1 MSRLLLAATALIA
14 LIALA
19 RWLGRANATQ
29 RSRTLKQILLYGT
42 GAILLLLVITGR
54 LHWLFAL
61 IGAALPWLQ
70 RAMMARRAWTT
81 FRSMRRPQS
90 GQNSRVETAFL
101 RMTLDHD
108 TGDLNGEVIQGAF
121 SGSKLLD
128 LSLDQLLELL
138 DQLRAGDAQSAAQLE
153 AYLDRTQGAS
163 WRKHDDTTTEAT
175 VHTAASAPMN
185 RQEAA
190 EILGVSADA
199 PHKVIIQAHRR
210 LIQRLHSDRGGSD
223 YLAAMINKAK
233 DVLLAK

>member
-1 MSRLLLAATALIA
+1 MIRLLLAATALIA

-19 RWLGRANATQ
+19 RWLGRANANQ
-29 RSRTLKQILLYGT
+29 RSRALKQILLYGAS
-42 GAILLLLVITGR
+42 AILLLLVITGR
-54 LHWLFAL
+54 LPWLFAL

-70 RAMMARRAWTT
+70 RAMMARRAWNT
-81 FRSMRRPQS
+81 FRSMRRPPS

-138 DQLRAGDAQSAAQLE
+138 GQLRAGDAQSAALLE

-163 WRKHDDTTTEAT
+163 WRKHDETTTEET
-175 VHTAASAPMN
+175 VHTASSAPMN

-190 EILGVSADA
+190 EILGISGDA

-233 DVLLAK
+233 DVLLEK

>member
-1 MSRLLLAATALIA
+1 MIRLLLAATALIA

-54 LHWLFAL
+54 RHWLFAL

-138 DQLRAGDAQSAAQLE
+138 DQLRAGDAQSAALLE
-153 AYLDRTQGAS
+153 AYLDRTQDAS
-163 WRKHDDTTTEAT
+163 WRKHDETTTDET
-175 VHTAASAPMN
+175 VHTAASGPMN

-190 EILGVSADA
+190 ELLGVRADA
-199 PHKVIIQAHRR
+199 PHKVIIPAHRR

>member
-1 MSRLLLAATALIA
+1 MIRLLLAATALIA

-121 SGSKLLD
+121 SGSKLSD

-138 DQLRAGDAQSAAQLE
+138 DQLRAGDAQSAALLE
-153 AYLDRTQGAS
+153 AYLDRTQDAS
-163 WRKHDDTTTEAT
+163 WRKHDETTTDET
-175 VHTAASAPMN
+175 VHTAASGPMN

-190 EILGVSADA
+190 EILGVSTDT

>member
-1 MSRLLLAATALIA
+1 MIRLLLAATALIA

-81 FRSMRRPQS
+81 FRSMRGPQS

-138 DQLRAGDAQSAAQLE
+138 DQLRAGDAQSAALLE
-153 AYLDRTQGAS
+153 AYLDRTQDAS
-163 WRKHDDTTTEAT
+163 WRKHDETTTDET

>member
-1 MSRLLLAATALIA
+1 
-14 LIALA
+14 
-19 RWLGRANATQ
+19 
-29 RSRTLKQILLYGT
+29 
-42 GAILLLLVITGR
+42 
-54 LHWLFAL
+54 
-61 IGAALPWLQ
+61 
-70 RAMMARRAWTT
+70 
-81 FRSMRRPQS
+81 MRRPPS

-108 TGDLNGEVIQGAF
+108 TGDLNGEVIQGTF

-138 DQLRAGDAQSAAQLE
+138 DQLRAGDAQSAALLE

-163 WRKHDDTTTEAT
+163 WRKHDETTTEET

-190 EILGVSADA
+190 EILGISSDA
-199 PHKVIIQAHRR
+199 PHKVMIQAHRR

-233 DVLLAK
+233 DVLLEK

>member
-1 MSRLLLAATALIA
+1 
-14 LIALA
+14 
-19 RWLGRANATQ
+19 
-29 RSRTLKQILLYGT
+29 
-42 GAILLLLVITGR
+42 
-54 LHWLFAL
+54 
-61 IGAALPWLQ
+61 
-70 RAMMARRAWTT
+70 
-81 FRSMRRPQS
+81 MRRPQS

-138 DQLRAGDAQSAAQLE
+138 DQLRAGDAQSAALLE
-153 AYLDRTQGAS
+153 AYLDRTQDAS
-163 WRKHDDTTTEAT
+163 WRKHDETTTDET
-175 VHTAASAPMN
+175 VHTAASGPMN

>member
-1 MSRLLLAATALIA
+1 MIRLLLAATALIA

-70 RAMMARRAWTT
+70 RAMMARRAWNT
-81 FRSMRRPQS
+81 FRSMRRPPS

-138 DQLRAGDAQSAAQLE
+138 DQLRAGDAQSAALLE
-153 AYLDRTQGAS
+153 AYLDRTQDAS
-163 WRKHDDTTTEAT
+163 WRKHDETTTDET
-175 VHTAASAPMN
+175 VHTAASGPMN

>member
-1 MSRLLLAATALIA
+1 MIRLLLAATALIA
-14 LIALA
+14 VIALA
-19 RWLGRANATQ
+19 RWLGRANAAQ
-29 RSRTLKQILLYGT
+29 RSKMLKLILLYGAA
-42 GAILLLLVITGR
+42 AILLLLVITGR
-54 LHWLFAL
+54 LPWLFAL

-70 RAMMARRAWTT
+70 RAMMARRAWNT
-81 FRSMRRPQS
+81 FRSMRQPQS

-108 TGDLNGEVIQGAF
+108 TGDLNGEVIQGTF

-128 LSLDQLLELL
+128 LSLDQLLVLL
-138 DQLRAGDAQSAAQLE
+138 DQLRTADAQSAALLE

-163 WRKHDDTTTEAT
+163 WRKQDETTAEET
-175 VHTAASAPMN
+175 VHTAASTPMN

-190 EILGVSADA
+190 EILGVSSDA
-199 PHKVIIQAHRR
+199 PQKVIIQAHRR

-233 DVLLAK
+233 DVLLKK

>member
-1 MSRLLLAATALIA
+1 MIRLLLAATALIA

-81 FRSMRRPQS
+81 FRSMRGPQS

-138 DQLRAGDAQSAAQLE
+138 DQLRAGDAQSAALLE
-153 AYLDRTQGAS
+153 AYLDRTQDAS
-163 WRKHDDTTTEAT
+163 WRKHDETTTDET
-175 VHTAASAPMN
+175 VHTAASGPMN

-190 EILGVSADA
+190 EILGVSADT

>member
-1 MSRLLLAATALIA
+1 MIRLLLAATALIA

-138 DQLRAGDAQSAAQLE
+138 DQLRAGDAQSAALLE
-153 AYLDRTQGAS
+153 AYLARTQGAA
-163 WRKHDDTTTEAT
+163 WRPPAETTTEEP

-190 EILGVSADA
+190 EILGVSADS